1 MFWTLPRKGRRT
13 RTQIIMK
20 RKIYSTPIIEQTT
33 CVMMKFAVCSGG
45 GPHDAEEQTG
55 DEVTGGM
62 APQRPMF

>member
-20 RKIYSTPIIEQTT
+20 KKIYSTPIIEQTT

-45 GPHDAEEQTG
+45 DPYSAEEQPGT
-55 DEVTGGM
+55 EAPGGM
-62 APQRPMF
+62 APRRPMF